1 MLRTLAGIV
10 GDDHVLTDPDVVAG
24 YATDWT
30 GEFTGSTPAVV
41 RPGSVAEVSAV
52 MSACHEAGM
61 PVVVQ
66 GGNTGLVGGGVP
78 RNGEVVLSTRRL
90 TGVGESA
97 DGTIRAQAGTTLAE
111 IHEVATARDLFVGID
126 SSARD
131 SATIGG
137 MVATNGGGIH
147 TIRMGRVRDQL
158 LDAEV
163 CLVDGTHVD
172 SVLLHANPAAELWR
186 VVCGS
191 EGTLAVILGVTLRTE
206 RSGAERLVILIP
218 TTHGEVTDLARRLVV
233 LPSLWAFELLGAGE
247 LELSAQALGRRSPL
261 DAECM
266 LLVEFRG
273 PPGLEGTLIDSLGD
287 VDGVVAAHPAE
298 QDELW
303 ALRHVL
309 PSAAHGVADHVAKLD
324 FTVPLGAI
332 GQLRA
337 AVSDGPTAYLWGH
350 VYTGPPGGPFVN
362 CHINIAGDIDHD
374 AMLDIVEGLDGSV
387 VGEHGVGVV
396 KRHRLDP
403 VRPDIVELIMRKQ
416 QFDPD
421 GLLNPGV
428 LIPGDASSR
437 RLTPSPQQVSG
448 DVLG

>member
-1 MLRTLAGIV
+1 MLRTLAAIV
-10 GDDHVLTDPDVVAG
+10 GDDHVLTDPDLVTG
-24 YATDWT
+24 YVTDWT

-41 RPGSVAEVSAV
+41 RPGSVDEVCAV
-52 MSACHEAGM
+52 MAACSEAGVS
-61 PVVVQ
+61 VVVQ

-78 RNGEVVLSTRRL
+78 RNGELVMSMRRL
-90 TGVGESA
+90 AAVAESPE
-97 DGTIRAQAGTTLAE
+97 GTIRVQAGATLARV
-111 IHEVATARDLFVGID
+111 HDVATERSLVVGID
-126 SSARD
+126 TSARD

-147 TIRMGRVRDQL
+147 TIRMGRVRDQV

-163 CLVDGTHVD
+163 CLADGTHVE
-172 SVLLHANPAAELWR
+172 SVLLHGNPAAELWR

-191 EGTLAVILGVTLRTE
+191 EGTLAVVLGVTIRTE
-206 RSGAERLVILIP
+206 RPGAERLVILIP
-218 TTHGEVTDLARRLVV
+218 TDHDDVVDLARRLVV
-233 LPSLWAFELLGAGE
+233 LPSLWALEVMGAGE
-247 LELSAQALGRRSPL
+247 LELSARALERQPPL
-261 DAECM
+261 ASECA

-273 PPGLEGTLIDSLGD
+273 AAGLAGTLIDSLGD

-303 ALRHVL
+303 ALRHIL
-309 PSAAHGVADHVAKLD
+309 PTAAHNAADHVAKLD

-337 AVSDGPTAYLWGH
+337 TVAEGPAAYLWGH
-350 VYTGPPGGPFVN
+350 VYTGPAGGPFVN
-362 CHINIAGDIDHD
+362 CHLNIAADVDHD
-374 AMLDIVEGLDGSV
+374 AMLDIIEGLGGSV

-403 VRPDIVELIMRKQ
+403 VRPDVVELIMRKQ
-416 QFDPD
+416 QFDPN

-428 LIPGDASSR
+428 LIPGDAHSR
-437 RLTPSPQQVSG
+437 RLIPSPQQVGG
-448 DVLG
+448 DVMG